1 MEPTYPQLPNPPRL
15 LPPKKKASIQRDV
28 YASHIYSFSHS
39 ARIHSCWNLF
49 SRKLYCIHLDDGQCP
64 RYDSIASIEKVY
76 FGQHKQSFVLALL
89 HNSCTA
95 IRNSVL
101 LLPNEGETSTS

>member
-1 MEPTYPQLPNPPRL
+1 
-15 LPPKKKASIQRDV
+15 
-28 YASHIYSFSHS
+28 
-39 ARIHSCWNLF
+39 
-49 SRKLYCIHLDDGQCP
+49 
-64 RYDSIASIEKVY
+64 
-76 FGQHKQSFVLALL
+76 LALL